1 MPKLTVNE
9 ISKIENL
16 YVDPIVASP
25 KICSYCRKEITGYV
39 FHTPGTRNP
48 LCADCFSES
57 WENDSE
63 DFEVIPTD
71 YELFVK
77 KYNEEENKARKK
89 LVDQIL
95 AQDNSFMYVEEN
107 MGNFQKGWT
116 LALRNQSIPFWYKD
130 VFTINVID

>member
-9 ISKIENL
+9 ISQIENL
-16 YVDPIVASP
+16 YSAPIVKSLE
-25 KICSYCRKEITGYV
+25 ICSYCGKEITGYV
-39 FHTPGTRNP
+39 FHVPGTDSP

-63 DFEVIPTD
+63 DFETIPTD

-77 KYNEEENKARKK
+77 KYNEKENKARKK

-95 AQDNSFMYVEEN
+95 EQDNSFMYVKEN
-107 MGNFQKGWT
+107 MGNSQKGWT
-116 LALRNQSIPFWYKD
+116 IALRNESIPFWYKN